1 MKFNLE
7 RFVTAQQNIYEVALS
22 ELQAGMKRSHWM
34 WFIFPQ
40 LRGLGRS
47 ETARFYAI
55 SGRAEAEAYLTHPML
70 GPRLVECTTAM
81 LQHTD
86 LNRGKTGAVIGAHR
100 VQHVLDQR
108 MQLGRVECLHRRR
121 NLAQRRVP
129 QPEDRSNGHA
139 FPALVRP
146 TAPPETLY

>member
-1 MKFNLE
+1 FNLE

-22 ELQAGMKRSHWM
+22 ELRAGLKRSHWM

-40 LRGLGRS
+40 LHGLGRS

-55 SGRAEAEAYLTHPML
+55 LGRAEAEAYLTHPML

-86 LNRGKTGAVIGAHR
+86 LSARDILGSPDDLKFRSSMTLFGAVAER
-100 VQHVLDQR
+100 DSPFQ
-108 MQLGRVECLHRRR
+108 
-121 NLAQRRVP
+121 
-129 QPEDRSNGHA
+129 
-139 FPALVRP
+139 PALDMFYAGARDQS
-146 TAPPETLY
+146 TLRLL

>member
-22 ELQAGMKRSHWM
+22 ELQAGLKRSHWM

-70 GPRLVECTTAM
+70 GPRRVYDRHA
-81 LQHTD
+81 
-86 LNRGKTGAVIGAHR
+86 AAHR
-100 VQHVLDQR
+100 SER
-108 MQLGRVECLHRRR
+108 
-121 NLAQRRVP
+121 A
-129 QPEDRSNGHA
+129 
-139 FPALVRP
+139 
-146 TAPPETLY
+146 

>member
-1 MKFNLE
+1 MTMKFNLE

-22 ELQAGMKRSHWM
+22 ELQAGLKRSHWM

-55 SGRAEAEAYLTHPML
+55 SGRAEAEAYLTHPVL

-81 LQHTD
+81 LWHTD
-86 LNRGKTGAVIGAHR
+86 LSAHDILGSPDDLKFRSSMTLFGAVAGRDLSFQAA
-100 VQHVLDQR
+100 LDR
-108 MQLGRVECLHRRR
+108 FYAG
-121 NLAQRRVP
+121 
-129 QPEDRSNGHA
+129 
-139 FPALVRP
+139 VRD
-146 TAPPETLY
+146 ESTLRLL

>member
-22 ELQAGMKRSHWM
+22 ELRAGLKRSHWM

-47 ETARFYAI
+47 EAARFYAI
-55 SGRAEAEAYLTHPML
+55 SGRAETEAYLTHRML

-81 LQHTD
+81 LQHTNSSAHD
-86 LNRGKTGAVIGAHR
+86 ILGSPDELKFRSSMTLFGAVAERGSPFQAALDMFYAGAR
-100 VQHVLDQR
+100 D
-108 MQLGRVECLHRRR
+108 E
-121 NLAQRRVP
+121 
-129 QPEDRSNGHA
+129 S
-139 FPALVRP
+139 
-146 TAPPETLY
+146 TLRLL

>member
-22 ELQAGMKRSHWM
+22 ELRAGLKRSHWM

-47 ETARFYAI
+47 EAARFYAI

-70 GPRLVECTTAM
+70 GPRLDECTTAM

-86 LNRGKTGAVIGAHR
+86 LSAHDIFGSPDDLKFRSSMTLFGAVAGRDSPFQAALDMFYAGAR
-100 VQHVLDQR
+100 D
-108 MQLGRVECLHRRR
+108 E
-121 NLAQRRVP
+121 
-129 QPEDRSNGHA
+129 S
-139 FPALVRP
+139 
-146 TAPPETLY
+146 TLRLL